1 MGALSKTSRQALSSI
16 ISHELASIGAI
27 DAAAPHVSEP
37 GYVMLLRAA
46 KMGKQASV
54 EQMSVMLR
62 LSGIAQ
68 MPRPSRLE
76 PLLKLQSNLSAR
88 LATVA
93 LLHSMR
99 LAESAIAAAYEDAL
113 GLVGRDFER
122 GFEKCWRRARK
133 HLVVLTAHLA
143 IRKQAFSLPEPLDH
157 YFAHGEPRV
166 CFRCLFDRPG
176 ERPPLERDDPYPY
189 TYICSAC
196 HDETLASFRRD
207 IAASMPKWTE
217 YDRAVRTIELALGRP
232 SKLTAELQVL
242 NKMSGLS
249 PELPPPPSPYKRA
262 FNQGRHHARR
272 QPDAIAVLDFANAA
286 PAESEYIQLL
296 FDYRSVRERW

>member
-1 MGALSKTSRQALSSI
+1 MAALTKKSRRALVSI

-27 DAAAPHVSEP
+27 DAAAPHVSHP
-37 GYVMLLRAA
+37 GYVILLRSA
-46 KMGKQASV
+46 KMGKQANV
-54 EQMSVMLR
+54 EQMSAMLR
-62 LSGIAQ
+62 VSGIATT
-68 MPRPSRLE
+68 PKPSRLE
-76 PLLKLQSNLSAR
+76 PLLRLQSNLSAR

-99 LAESAIAAAYEDAL
+99 LAESAIVAAYENAL
-113 GLVGRDFER
+113 PLIGSAFER
-122 GFEKCWRRARK
+122 GFEKCRRRARK

-157 YFAHGEPRV
+157 YFAHGEARV

-176 ERPPLERDDPYPY
+176 ERPPLERDDPHPY
-189 TYICSAC
+189 TYVCSAC
-196 HDETLASFRRD
+196 HDETLGSFPAD
-207 IAASMPKWTE
+207 LAASMPKWSDH
-217 YDRAVRTIELALGRP
+217 DRAMRTIERALGRP

-262 FNQGRHHARR
+262 FNQGRHYARR
-272 QPDAIAVLDFANAA
+272 QPDAIAVMEFDDAS
-286 PAESEYIQLL
+286 PAESEYIQQL
-296 FDYRSVRERW
+296 FDYTSVREHW